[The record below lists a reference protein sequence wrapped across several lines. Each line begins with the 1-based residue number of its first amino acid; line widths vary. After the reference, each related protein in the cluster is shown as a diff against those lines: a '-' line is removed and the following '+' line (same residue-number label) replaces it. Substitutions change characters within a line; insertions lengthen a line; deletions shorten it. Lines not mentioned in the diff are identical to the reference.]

1 MEKRLY
7 RSRTD
12 RMLGGVCGGIAEYF
26 GVDPTL
32 IRLLAVVL
40 IVAGGAAIIAYI
52 IAWIVIPEEPK
63 NLSIE
68 EKAEKEN
75 VTIPGE
81 KSEERRKDVELIA
94 WILIFVGLIWFCLNF
109 FSLWLPSRFFVR
121 LVFPVALV
129 IVGILLLWERK
140 KEER

>member
-1 MEKRLY
+1 
-7 RSRTD
+7 
-12 RMLGGVCGGIAEYF
+12 
-26 GVDPTL
+26 L

-40 IVAGGAAIIAYI
+40 IMAGGAAIIAYI

-63 NLSIE
+63 KE
-68 EKAEKEN
+68 EKVEAEK
-75 VTIPGE
+75 VAISGE
-81 KSEERRKDVELIA
+81 KSEERRKDIELIA
-94 WILIFVGLIWFCLNF
+94 WILIFVGLIWFCLNL